1 MSYFSYTESERPRTS
16 AGPSICTGIFADQWT
31 FNSSLLLYAFCKK
44 AQEKHKMILNRKNS
58 FWPSHCTSRLAALD
72 QSVTFSIHSD
82 VRRRLG
88 CIFLRV
94 TVLHWKPSREVKNS
108 IPRTLYSANHLHSL
122 SLVVT
127 RLQPFHPSYA
137 VVARAARKTS
147 APQVGNDQ
155 QNNGAADGCN

>member
-31 FNSSLLLYAFCKK
+31 FNSSLLLYTFCKK

-108 IPRTLYSANHLHSL
+108 IPRTCVGKGEGIIKHSVDL
-122 SLVVT
+122 CTNS
-127 RLQPFHPSYA
+127 
-137 VVARAARKTS
+137 
-147 APQVGNDQ
+147 
-155 QNNGAADGCN
+155 